1 MLIIILFLRPY
12 LYQLHHSN
20 WVEEVKATESVLPVG
35 GAGDV
40 TDRQRGRVTGKDG
53 VPKERNQHIS
63 QTSVNKAEMCPFI
76 AIINFPFRVVLN
88 LLYLKHG
95 HYKEGMQCLGVMP
108 VGVHYAHYCHL
119 VATAGYC
126 LWTMASLQAI
136 GV

>member
-1 MLIIILFLRPY
+1 MSMLIIILFLRPY

-76 AIINFPFRVVLN
+76 AIINFPFTVVLN
-88 LLYLKHG
+88 LLRQAVSGRDACWCPLCTLLPSCGYSWVLSLDNGFTTSHWSLKF
-95 HYKEGMQCLGVMP
+95 V
-108 VGVHYAHYCHL
+108 
-119 VATAGYC
+119 
-126 LWTMASLQAI
+126 I
-136 GV
+136 F